1 MKEINL
7 LPGDLLQM
15 PSVLTLQD
23 WYAQS
28 FKELIEFEEKSGKDP
43 ETLTKFCQALKTV
56 QVKLVELV
64 HIKTYV
70 TCKSTFNQYWTLG
83 SWREFGCCDDANAW
97 RKSTKEADKHKIF
110 CH

>member
-56 QVKLVELV
+56 QVELVELV
-64 HIKTYV
+64 HINTYL
-70 TCKSTFNQYWTLG
+70 CKSTLNQFW
-83 SWREFGCCDDANAW
+83 SAF
-97 RKSTKEADKHKIF
+97 
-110 CH
+110 

>member
-56 QVKLVELV
+56 QVELVELV
-64 HIKTYV
+64 PINTDVNQHLTSTGV
-70 TCKSTFNQYWTLG
+70 LSNEKSNL
-83 SWREFGCCDDANAW
+83 
-97 RKSTKEADKHKIF
+97 
-110 CH
+110 